1 MMTSFECPGF
11 SPLACATRRVLR
23 SNLSDLPALFA
34 DWIPNELLHHRL
46 PSARRRPFTRAVVFW
61 LFLSQCLTRTQPCRE
76 AVRKLLVWL
85 HLCRRPAIS
94 ENTSAYCQA
103 RQKQLSEA
111 FLQEVHHQL
120 VARVETQAPATY
132 RWRGRRVGVVDG
144 STLSMPDTPSN
155 QARYPQPSAQ
165 KKGCGFPVMKLVGVF
180 SLATGLWH
188 LLAYGN
194 LWDCERILFHQLW
207 DEICLR
213 FDILLGDRGF
223 TAFAD
228 MYLLKQ
234 RGVDT
239 VLRRHQMRATDFR
252 RGKRLGRHDHLVT
265 WKKPASRPDWLS
277 PEVYAAMP
285 AEWTV
290 REVKVLVAV
299 KGFRTQ
305 VYVLVTTLLD
315 PVLYPPSALAE
326 LYFLRWAVELR
337 FRDIKCTL
345 GLDIL
350 RCKSPAMVQKELWM
364 QVIAHNLIRSL
375 MLKAAT
381 IKHQSLS
388 RLSFKGTVDTLRQ
401 WAPLL
406 AATAQQ
412 PAAYRR
418 LFNKLLACIAHDLV
432 PFRPKR
438 VEPRAKKRRPKNY
451 QLLTKPRHLMGN
463 LPHRNRP
470 QRKLKRHD

>member
-1 MMTSFECPGF
+1 MTSSACSGF
-11 SPLACATRRVLR
+11 STLACATRRVLR

-34 DWIPNELLHHRL
+34 DWIPNELLHHRF
-46 PSARRRPFTRAVVFW
+46 PNSRRRPFTRAVVFW

-120 VARVETQAPATY
+120 VARVEDQAPATC
-132 RWRGRRVGVVDG
+132 RWRGRRVGVIDG

-188 LLAYGN
+188 FLAYGN
-194 LWDCERILFHQLW
+194 LRNHERILFHQLW

-213 FDILLGDRGF
+213 FEILLGDRGF

-239 VLRRHQMRATDFR
+239 VMRRHQMRATDFR

-290 REVKVLVAV
+290 REVKVLVIV
-299 KGFRTQ
+299 KGFRTRA
-305 VYVLVTTLLD
+305 YVIVTTLLD

-326 LYFLRWAVELR
+326 LYFLRWAIELR

-381 IKHQSLS
+381 AKHQPLS
-388 RLSFKGTVDTLRQ
+388 RLSFKGTADTLRQ

-412 PAAYRR
+412 PMAYRQ
-418 LFNKLLACIAHDLV
+418 LFKKFIACIAHDLV
-432 PFRPKR
+432 PFRPER

-470 QRKLKRHD
+470 HRKRKLHD